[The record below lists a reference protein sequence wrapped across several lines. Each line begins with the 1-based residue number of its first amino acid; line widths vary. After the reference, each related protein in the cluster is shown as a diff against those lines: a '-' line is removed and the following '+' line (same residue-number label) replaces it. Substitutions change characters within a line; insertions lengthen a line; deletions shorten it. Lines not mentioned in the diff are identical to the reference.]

1 MQTCARH
8 ASSSDKIQLRSVTRI
23 VPVPRNVSRDTTG
36 WMEARLQSNHRHLE
50 PRESR
55 LELTDELFP
64 IDRSWWNGLD
74 ARVWYQL
81 SDVTI
86 RGVALPVKSIKSK
99 PWPAEMRSA
108 IIHAF
113 RPIPPVGRAQ
123 RTITCSKILGRFGG
137 LLTRRGKRRA
147 RDIDSS
153 VCSAGKRSLRVVE
166 FFSLEGNGEKKKE
179 REERRLV
186 ERRG

>member
-55 LELTDELFP
+55 FELTDELFP

-86 RGVALPVKSIKSK
+86 RGVALPMKSIKSK

-113 RPIPPVGRAQ
+113 RPIPRAQ

-137 LLTRRGKRRA
+137 LLARRGKRRA
-147 RDIDSS
+147 RDIVFADRSPPS
-153 VCSAGKRSLRVVE
+153 VPRGREVCAWNAFPWREMVKKRKGKRDVS
-166 FFSLEGNGEKKKE
+166 
-179 REERRLV
+179 
-186 ERRG
+186 

>member
-113 RPIPPVGRAQ
+113 RPIRLDAHSGRL
-123 RTITCSKILGRFGG
+123 RVPR
-137 LLTRRGKRRA
+137 
-147 RDIDSS
+147 SS
-153 VCSAGKRSLRVVE
+153 VDSADYWLV
-166 FFSLEGNGEKKKE
+166 EGNGEQ
-179 REERRLV
+179 RI
-186 ERRG
+186 

>member
-23 VPVPRNVSRDTTG
+23 VPAPRNVSRDTTG
-36 WMEARLQSNHRHLE
+36 WMEAAVDGRLQSNHRHLE

-81 SDVTI
+81 YDVTI

-123 RTITCSKILGRFGG
+123 WTITCSKIL
-137 LLTRRGKRRA
+137 
-147 RDIDSS
+147 DSADYWL
-153 VCSAGKRSLRVVE
+153 V
-166 FFSLEGNGEKKKE
+166 EGNGEQ
-179 REERRLV
+179 
-186 ERRG
+186 GI